1 MSADEHHPLANHQ
14 APRRTLPARSSTI
27 YHDCIEQVKAEPY
40 DADVEYVMQLTA
52 PSTLTDVEEET
63 AKLIV
68 GMIKEDMRRY

>member
-1 MSADEHHPLANHQ
+1 
-14 APRRTLPARSSTI
+14 LPARSLTI

-52 PSTLTDVEEET
+52 PSTLADVEEGT
-63 AKLIV
+63 VQLIV